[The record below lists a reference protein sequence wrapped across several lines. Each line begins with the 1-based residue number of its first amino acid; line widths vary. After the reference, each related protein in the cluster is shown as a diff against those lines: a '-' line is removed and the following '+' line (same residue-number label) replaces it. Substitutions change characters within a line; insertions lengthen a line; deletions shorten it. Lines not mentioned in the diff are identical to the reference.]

1 MVEARDLEA
10 VDTGQTAQAQSL
22 THHGWRCISHYT

>member
-1 MVEARDLEA
+1 MELQASKCGLMAEASDLEA

-22 THHGWRCISHYT
+22 TQ